1 MMRGRLA
8 SYVLGSV
15 LFIGL
20 GVTTLLTP
28 FPAAYSTP
36 APEATADPV
45 SMDDAAL
52 AQFIVEVAVQQ
63 RGFSG
68 TIESQTV
75 YRITY
80 GQWQTLLN
88 SYVYGVNV
96 LPNTTPVVVLQAEG
110 EFTIMGMEGVPGVVP
125 WRYAT
130 IGVVLSPDGPI
141 VSGMQFEPAGIT
153 TRFIIDPTTPD
164 LTLSR
169 SFTPLPPV
177 ATRVAS
183 GTLVYDPTAD

>member
-1 MMRGRLA
+1 MRGKLA
-8 SYVLGSV
+8 SYVLGSM
-15 LFIGL
+15 LFLGL

-28 FPAAYSTP
+28 PPAASSTVT
-36 APEATADPV
+36 PETTTDPRDL
-45 SMDDAAL
+45 DDAAL
-52 AQFIVEVAVQQ
+52 AQFIVDIAVQQ
-63 RGFSG
+63 RGFGG
-68 TIESQTV
+68 TIESQAV

-80 GQWQTLLN
+80 GQWQTILN
-88 SYVYGVNV
+88 SFVYGVNV

-110 EFTIMGMEGVPGVVP
+110 EFTIMGMEGMPGVVP

-130 IGVVLSPDGPI
+130 IGVVLSPAGPI

-164 LTLSR
+164 LTISR
-169 SFTPLPPV
+169 SFTPVPPV

-183 GTLVYDPTAD
+183 GTLVYDPSAD